1 MQIERIT
8 AIVDQVNGLNLSEIR
23 DIINGKQ
30 GEVQISNKEVKL
42 FLIEQLED
50 SIHYFPSKNEN
61 ESLLVFSSKLNTQD
75 IVQIVKSTDVIKSA
89 ALSLRL
95 AIREVSFDLDDK
107 FCDADDLETSWKK
120 NPEIS
125 NKFMT
130 YFSTLCWL
138 TQFSMKPIYRY
149 LILLR
154 MTLIQKEKMRT

>member
-89 ALSLRL
+89 ASSLRL

-120 NPEIS
+120 TPEIS